1 LFFIAELFLRLLCL
15 RFVLA
20 ASSSS
25 SDGFVSVDGFFP
37 GCSFVSVFF
46 FATLPLPLV
55 VVVVVVIVVFF
66 LLGGGDAFNNLAAAL
81 KSISS
86 VFASLSLLLS
96 AALPLRAP
104 EAEED

>member
-25 SDGFVSVDGFFP
+25 SDGLISVDGFFP

-46 FATLPLPLV
+46 FATLPLLL
-55 VVVVVVIVVFF
+55 VVVIVVFF

-96 AALPLRAP
+96 EALPLRTP
-104 EAEED
+104 EEEED

>member
-55 VVVVVVIVVFF
+55 IVVFV

-96 AALPLRAP
+96 EALPLRAP